1 MNLDDRGGK
10 AWSCGGDGENV
21 VWLFLGVANTSIILH
36 DDEFLKY
43 LKDHQ
48 ENFRSVFTGVATT
61 TVTLV
66 ITTTDHFSVS
76 HSMSLILSVFFFV
89 LVTGSLFMCVA
100 EIQEG

>member
-10 AWSCGGDGENV
+10 AWSRGGDGENV
-21 VWLFLGVANTSIILH
+21 AWLFLGVANTSIILH

-48 ENFRSVFTGVATT
+48 ENFRSVFTESPPPPR
-61 TVTLV
+61 LRHNP
-66 ITTTDHFSVS
+66 TDHFSVS
-76 HSMSLILSVFFFV
+76 HSMSRSVCVFV
-89 LVTGSLFMCVA
+89 LVTGSLRMCVA